1 MKIIIY
7 SVDDNVVRKEREE
20 NLLKRLSEK
29 KAEQAERQSPCLW
42 R

>member
-7 SVDDNVVRKEREE
+7 SVDDNVRKEREE
-20 NLLKRLSEK
+20 KLPKRLSEK
-29 KAEQAERQSPCLW
+29 KAEQAERQSLCLW